1 MFKKGWW
8 AMVPL
13 SLFDAYSSVF
23 LWYGTAFS
31 GKVFVDGKMVD
42 KAGTPVSEKANVEIL
57 AEVPK
62 YVCRWWSLQH

>member
-1 MFKKGWW
+1 MHI
-8 AMVPL
+8 L
-13 SLFDAYSSVF
+13 QCISLKWDCI
-23 LWYGTAFS
+23 FS

-62 YVCRWWSLQH
+62 YVCR